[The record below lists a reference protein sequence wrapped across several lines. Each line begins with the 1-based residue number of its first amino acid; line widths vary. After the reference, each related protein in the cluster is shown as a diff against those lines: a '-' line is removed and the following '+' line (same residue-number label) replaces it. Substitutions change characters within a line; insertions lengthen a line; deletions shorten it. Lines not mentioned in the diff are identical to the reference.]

1 MGMEWLTM
9 ENSVIVDLQ
18 KTVQTIHVVSPAAP
32 SKMALPVLLG
42 FAAYIARSC
51 QQAQFADKRSMNV
64 IFQNGATDIHI
75 SVLMT
80 FICLMGVPVEMV
92 ATAMRRDV
100 IIEINS
106 VSKSSAKKPGVQIT
120 VATENSTPKVTVLA
134 TVV

>member
-18 KTVQTIHVVSPAAP
+18 KTVQTIHVVSAAAP

-42 FAAYIARSC
+42 FAANIARSWR
-51 QQAQFADKRSMNV
+51 QAQFAEKGTMNV

>member
-1 MGMEWLTM
+1 M
-9 ENSVIVDLQ
+9 ENSVIVETGICV
-18 KTVQTIHVVSPAAP
+18 KEINVVTPGVP
-32 SKMALPVLLG
+32 LMMALPVLLG

-100 IIEINS
+100 ITEMNN

>member
-1 MGMEWLTM
+1 MH
-9 ENSVIVDLQ
+9 N
-18 KTVQTIHVVSPAAP
+18 AP
-32 SKMALPVLLG
+32 SKMRLPVLWS
-42 FAAYIARSC
+42 FVAYIVRSC
-51 QQAQFADKRSMNV
+51 LQAQCVVEKRTVNV

-100 IIEINS
+100 ITEMNS

>member
-1 MGMEWLTM
+1 M
-9 ENSVIVDLQ
+9 ENSVIVETGICV
-18 KTVQTIHVVSPAAP
+18 KEINVVTPGVP
-32 SKMALPVLLG
+32 LMMALPVLLG
-42 FAAYIARSC
+42 FAANIARSWR
-51 QQAQFADKRSMNV
+51 QAQFAEKRTMNV

-100 IIEINS
+100 ITEMNN

>member
-1 MGMEWLTM
+1 M
-9 ENSVIVDLQ
+9 
-18 KTVQTIHVVSPAAP
+18 
-32 SKMALPVLLG
+32 MALPVLLG